1 MMKKTLIGIIIGFTL
16 LLILFPHFT
25 PRYMTA
31 FLLLLLMH
39 IVIAESYDI
48 VGGYLGYINMGHSAF
63 FGLGAYTFAI
73 LLNAKF
79 GFFLSSLMAVLIGV
93 LFAGLISFPFFR
105 LQGAYF
111 SLATF
116 GLIRLVELLAFNLKS
131 LTGGSSGIMITAEYR
146 LTLAY
151 YFTLG
156 LCVLTVGIIFLMTR
170 SKLGLAWT
178 AIREDEEAA
187 RSFGIPTF
195 KYKCIALMISASFAS
210 LMGAFYTWY
219 IIFINPKVVF
229 GLEIA
234 LVPISMAMLG
244 GSGVIIGPIVG
255 AFFITVVEE
264 LLWTK
269 VPYFHLAAYGIA
281 IVLVGLFMPGGIVRL
296 KWFRRPLMKLG
307 LLED

>member
-1 MMKKTLIGIIIGFTL
+1 MKKTLIGIILALIF
-16 LLILFPHFT
+16 LLILFPHIT

-63 FGLGAYTFAI
+63 FGLGAYAFAI

-79 GFFLSSLMAVLIGV
+79 GFFLSSLMAVLVGV

-131 LTGGSSGIMITAEYR
+131 LTGGSSGIMITAQYR

-156 LCVLTVGIIFLMTR
+156 LCVLTVGIIFFMTR
-170 SKLGLAWT
+170 SKLGLAWV

-187 RSFGIPTF
+187 RSFGIHTF

-269 VPYFHLAAYGIA
+269 VPYFHMAAYGIA

-296 KWFRRPLMKLG
+296 KWFRRPLSRLG

>member
-1 MMKKTLIGIIIGFTL
+1 MKKIRLGFIFAIL
-16 LLILFPHFT
+16 LFLALSPFIT

-31 FLLLLLMH
+31 FLLLLLMY

-63 FGLGAYTFAI
+63 FGLGAYAFAI
-73 LLNAKF
+73 LLNAKLGLF
-79 GFFLSSLMAVLIGV
+79 ISSLVAVLVGV
-93 LFAGLISFPFFR
+93 AFAGLISFPFFR
-105 LQGAYF
+105 LRGAYF

-116 GLIRLVELLAFNLKS
+116 GLIRLLELLAFNLKS
-131 LTGGSSGIMITAEYR
+131 LTGGSSGIMIAAEYR

-151 YFTLG
+151 YFTFG
-156 LCVLTVGIIFLMTR
+156 LCVVTIGTVFLLTR
-170 SKLGLAWT
+170 SRLGLAWI
-178 AIREDEEAA
+178 AIREDEDVA
-187 RSFGIPTF
+187 RSFGINSF
-195 KYKCIALMISASFAS
+195 RYKCTALMISASFAS

-234 LVPISMAMLG
+234 LMPISMAMLG

-269 VPYFHLAAYGIA
+269 IPYFHMAAYGIA

-296 KWFRRPLMKLG
+296 KWFQKPLARLG
-307 LLED
+307 LIEE

>member
-1 MMKKTLIGIIIGFTL
+1 MKKSHIGILIGLVF
-16 LLILFPHFT
+16 LILFPYVT
-25 PRYMTA
+25 SRYMTA
-31 FLLLLLMH
+31 FFLLLMMH

-63 FGLGAYTFAI
+63 FGLGAYAFAI
-73 LLNAKF
+73 LLNVKF
-79 GFFLSSLMAVLIGV
+79 GFFLSSLLAILAGV
-93 LFAGLISFPFFR
+93 LFAALISFPFFR
-105 LQGAYF
+105 LRGAYF

-116 GLIRLVELLAFNLKS
+116 GLIRLLELLAFNLKS
-131 LTGGSSGIMITAEYR
+131 LTGGSSGIMIQAEYR

-151 YFTLG
+151 YFSLG
-156 LCVLTVGIIFLMTR
+156 LCIVTVGSILLLTR
-170 SKLGLAWT
+170 SRLGLAWM

-187 RSFGIPTF
+187 QAFGINVF
-195 KYKCIALMISASFAS
+195 KHKCVALMISASFAS

-255 AFFITVVEE
+255 AFFITLVEE
-264 LLWTK
+264 FLWTK
-269 VPYFHLAAYGIA
+269 VPYFHLTAYGVA

-296 KWFRRPLMKLG
+296 KSFRN
-307 LLED
+307 LLERLGWSED

>member
-1 MMKKTLIGIIIGFTL
+1 MKKIHIGILIGL
-16 LLILFPHFT
+16 AVLILFPHFT

-48 VGGYLGYINMGHSAF
+48 VGGHLGYINMGHSAF

-73 LLNAKF
+73 LLNAKL
-79 GFFLSSLMAVLIGV
+79 GFFVSSVLAILVGA
-93 LFAGLISFPFFR
+93 LFAALISFPFFR
-105 LQGAYF
+105 LRGAYF

-116 GLIRLVELLAFNLKS
+116 GLIRLLELLAFNLRS
-131 LTGGSSGIMITAEYR
+131 ITGGSSGIMIKAEYR

-156 LCVLTVGIIFLMTR
+156 LCVVTVGLIFLLTR
-170 SKLGLAWT
+170 SRLGLAWT
-178 AIREDEEAA
+178 AIREDEEVAQT
-187 RSFGIPTF
+187 FGINTF
-195 KYKCIALMISASFAS
+195 KHKCVALMISASFAS

-255 AFFITVVEE
+255 AFFITLVEE
-264 LLWTK
+264 FLWTK

-296 KWFRRPLMKLG
+296 KWFRKPLMRLG

>member
-1 MMKKTLIGIIIGFTL
+1 MKKIHIGIILAIIL
-16 LLILFPHFT
+16 LLVLFPHVT

-31 FLLLLLMH
+31 FLLILLMH

-48 VGGYLGYINMGHSAF
+48 VGGYLGYINLGHSAF
-63 FGLGAYTFAI
+63 FGLGAYAFAI

-79 GFFLSSLMAVLIGV
+79 GFFISSLIAILVGV
-93 LFAGLISFPFFR
+93 AFAALISFPFFR
-105 LQGAYF
+105 LRGAYF

-116 GLIRLVELLAFNLKS
+116 GLIRLLELLAFNLKS
-131 LTGGSSGIMITAEYR
+131 LTGGSGGIMITAEYR
-146 LTLAY
+146 LTMAY

-156 LCVLTVGIIFLMTR
+156 LCVVTIGLVSLLTR
-170 SKLGLAWT
+170 SRLGLAWV
-178 AIREDEEAA
+178 AIREDEEVAHC
-187 RSFGIPTF
+187 FGISTF
-195 KYKCIALMISASFAS
+195 KHKCVALMISASFAS

-255 AFFITVVEE
+255 AFFLTIVEE
-264 LLWTK
+264 FLWTK

-296 KWFRRPLMKLG
+296 KWLREPLTRFG
-307 LLED
+307 LMEE

>member
-1 MMKKTLIGIIIGFTL
+1 MKKTLIGIILALIF
-16 LLILFPHFT
+16 LLILFPHIT

-63 FGLGAYTFAI
+63 FGLGAYAFAI

-79 GFFLSSLMAVLIGV
+79 GFFLSSLMAVLVGV

-131 LTGGSSGIMITAEYR
+131 LTGGSSGIMITAQYR

-170 SKLGLAWT
+170 SKLGLAWV

-187 RSFGIPTF
+187 RSFGIHTF

-269 VPYFHLAAYGIA
+269 VPYFHMAAYGIA

-296 KWFRRPLMKLG
+296 KWFRRPLSRLG

>member
-1 MMKKTLIGIIIGFTL
+1 MKKIHIGILIGLI
-16 LLILFPHFT
+16 LLILLPHFT

-31 FLLLLLMH
+31 FLLLLFMH

-63 FGLGAYTFAI
+63 FGIGAYTFAI
-73 LLNAKF
+73 LLNGNF
-79 GFFLSSLMAVLIGV
+79 GFFLSSLAAILVGV
-93 LFAGLISFPFFR
+93 LFAALISFPFFR
-105 LQGAYF
+105 LRGAYF

-116 GLIRLVELLAFNLKS
+116 GLIRLFELLAFNLRS
-131 LTGGSSGIMITAEYR
+131 LTGGSSGIMIKAEYR

-156 LCVLTVGIIFLMTR
+156 LCVVTVGLIYLLTR
-170 SKLGLAWT
+170 TRLGLAWV
-178 AIREDEEAA
+178 AIREDEEVAQT
-187 RSFGIPTF
+187 FGINTF
-195 KYKCIALMISASFAS
+195 KHKCVALMISASFAS

-255 AFFITVVEE
+255 AFFITIVEE
-264 LLWTK
+264 ILWTK

-281 IVLVGLFMPGGIVRL
+281 IVLVGLCMPGGIVRL
-296 KWFRRPLMKLG
+296 KWFKKPLARLG

>member
-1 MMKKTLIGIIIGFTL
+1 MKKIHLGIILIII
-16 LLILFPHFT
+16 LLILFPHIT

-63 FGLGAYTFAI
+63 FGLGAYAFAI
-73 LLNAKF
+73 FLNAKW
-79 GFFLSSLMAVLIGV
+79 GFFLSSLVAI
-93 LFAGLISFPFFR
+93 FAGVSFAALISFPFFR
-105 LQGAYF
+105 LRGAYF

-116 GLIRLVELLAFNLKS
+116 SLIRLLELLAFNLKF
-131 LTGGSSGIMITAEYR
+131 LTGGSSGIMISAEYR

-151 YFTLG
+151 YFTFG
-156 LCVLTVGIIFLMTR
+156 LCVVTVGLVSLLAR
-170 SKLGLAWT
+170 SRLGLAWM

-187 RSFGIPTF
+187 CSFGINTF
-195 KYKCIALMISASFAS
+195 KYKCIALMISASLAS

-255 AFFITVVEE
+255 AFFITIVEE
-264 LLWTK
+264 FLWTK

-281 IVLVGLFMPGGIVRL
+281 IVLVGILMPGGIVRL
-296 KWFRRPLMKLG
+296 KWFQKPLMRLG
-307 LLED
+307 LLEE

>member
-1 MMKKTLIGIIIGFTL
+1 MNKKYIGIIIAL
-16 LLILFPHFT
+16 LFLILFPHFT
-25 PRYMTA
+25 PLYMTA

-48 VGGYLGYINMGHSAF
+48 LGGYMGYINMGHAAF
-63 FGLGAYTFAI
+63 FGLGAYAFAI
-73 LLNAKF
+73 SLNAKL
-79 GFFLSSLMAVLIGV
+79 GFFLSSFIAILVGV
-93 LFAGLISFPFFR
+93 AFAALISFPFFR
-105 LQGAYF
+105 LRGAYF
-111 SLATF
+111 SLATL
-116 GLIRLVELLAFNLKS
+116 GLICLLERLAFNLKS
-131 LTGGSSGIMITAEYR
+131 LTGGSEGIMITVEYR
-146 LTLAY
+146 LTMAY

-156 LCVLTVGIIFLMTR
+156 LCVVTIGLVSLLTR
-170 SKLGLAWT
+170 SRLGLAWV
-178 AIREDEEAA
+178 AIREDEDAA
-187 RSFGIPTF
+187 RSFGINTF
-195 KYKCIALMISASFAS
+195 KHKCVALMISASFAS

-255 AFFITVVEE
+255 ASFITILEE
-264 LLWTK
+264 FLWTK

-281 IVLVGLFMPGGIVRL
+281 IVFVGLFMPGGIVRL
-296 KWFRRPLMKLG
+296 KWFRIPLTRVG

>member
-1 MMKKTLIGIIIGFTL
+1 MKRIHIGILIVL
-16 LLILFPHFT
+16 LFLVLFPHIT

-31 FLLLLLMH
+31 FLLLLMMH
-39 IVIAESYDI
+39 ITIAESYDI

-63 FGLGAYTFAI
+63 FGIGAYAFAI

-79 GFFLSSLMAVLIGV
+79 GFFISSVVAILMGV
-93 LFAGLISFPFFR
+93 LFAALISFPFFR
-105 LQGAYF
+105 LRGAYF

-116 GLIRLVELLAFNLKS
+116 GLIRLLELLAFNLKFV
-131 LTGGSSGIMITAEYR
+131 TGGSSGIMIKAEYR

-156 LCVLTVGIIFLMTR
+156 LCVVTVGVISLLTR
-170 SKLGLAWT
+170 SRLGLAWM

-187 RSFGIPTF
+187 QTFGINTF
-195 KYKCIALMISASFAS
+195 KYKCLGLMISASFAS

-229 GLEIA
+229 GIEIA

-255 AFFITVVEE
+255 ALFITLVEE
-264 LLWTK
+264 FLWTK

-296 KWFRRPLMKLG
+296 KWLRKPLASLG
-307 LLED
+307 LSED

>member
-1 MMKKTLIGIIIGFTL
+1 
-16 LLILFPHFT
+16 
-25 PRYMTA
+25 
-31 FLLLLLMH
+31 MH

-48 VGGYLGYINMGHSAF
+48 VGGHLGYINMGHSAF

-73 LLNAKF
+73 LLNAKL
-79 GFFLSSLMAVLIGV
+79 GFFVSSVLAILAGA
-93 LFAGLISFPFFR
+93 LFAALISFPFFR
-105 LQGAYF
+105 LRGAYF

-116 GLIRLVELLAFNLKS
+116 GLIRLLELLAFNLRS
-131 LTGGSSGIMITAEYR
+131 ITGGSSGIMIKAEYR

-156 LCVLTVGIIFLMTR
+156 LCVVTVGLIFLLTR
-170 SKLGLAWT
+170 SRLGLAWT
-178 AIREDEEAA
+178 AIREDEEVAQT
-187 RSFGIPTF
+187 FGINTF
-195 KYKCIALMISASFAS
+195 KHKCVALMISASFAS

-255 AFFITVVEE
+255 AFFITLVEE
-264 LLWTK
+264 FLWTK

-296 KWFRRPLMKLG
+296 KWFKKPLMRLG

>member
-1 MMKKTLIGIIIGFTL
+1 MKKTLIGIILALGF
-16 LLILFPHFT
+16 LLILFPHIT

-73 LLNAKF
+73 LLNAKL
-79 GFFLSSLMAVLIGV
+79 GFFFSSLMAVLIGV

-146 LTLAY
+146 LILAY

-156 LCVLTVGIIFLMTR
+156 LCALTVGIIFFMTR

-187 RSFGIPTF
+187 RSFGIQPF
-195 KYKCIALMISASFAS
+195 KYKCIALMISASFTS

-255 AFFITVVEE
+255 AFFITIVEE

-296 KWFRRPLMKLG
+296 KWFKAPLTKLG

>member
-1 MMKKTLIGIIIGFTL
+1 
-16 LLILFPHFT
+16 
-25 PRYMTA
+25 
-31 FLLLLLMH
+31 
-39 IVIAESYDI
+39 
-48 VGGYLGYINMGHSAF
+48 
-63 FGLGAYTFAI
+63 
-73 LLNAKF
+73 
-79 GFFLSSLMAVLIGV
+79 MAVLVGV

-187 RSFGIPTF
+187 LSFGIHTF

>member
-1 MMKKTLIGIIIGFTL
+1 MKKSLIGIIFAFVL
-16 LLILFPHFT
+16 LLVLFPHFT

-195 KYKCIALMISASFAS
+195 KYKCIALMISAAFAS

-296 KWFRRPLMKLG
+296 KWFRRPLTKLG